1 MSLTYSE
8 EIITYQFKPRKDST
22 MADHFGAIASK
33 EIGSTRAPLV
43 FPKPQPK
50 NGVTFP
56 LLKSD
61 TAPTAV
67 YKKPDTREELDA
79 QIEAL
84 RIKYEPFFQKLA
96 PAPAATR
103 ECITLTDFDLR
114 EATTEDLTDFSRVL
128 KGEGDWEHIT
138 VP

>member
-1 MSLTYSE
+1 
-8 EIITYQFKPRKDST
+8 

-33 EIGSTRAPLV
+33 EIGSTRAPLI

-56 LLKSD
+56 LSESNA
-61 TAPTAV
+61 APTAV

-79 QIEAL
+79 QIDEL

-96 PAPAATR
+96 PAPTVTR
-103 ECITLTDFDLR
+103 QCITLTDFDLR
-114 EATTEDLTDFSRVL
+114 EATTEDLADFSRIL
-128 KGEGDWEHIT
+128 KG
-138 VP
+138 